1 MSRVFRGGG
10 RNTLGTDKVRVTA
23 RDWPE
28 PTLRTIDLGFRCA
41 RGR

>member
-1 MSRVFRGGG
+1 MRRVFRGGG
-10 RNTLGTDKVRVTA
+10 WNTRETDKVRATA

-28 PTLRTIDLGFRCA
+28 PTLRAVSLGFRCA